1 MTSADYVKLFDRK
14 FGADSWAQWTTA
26 AAVYLF
32 RDAAGQV
39 VYVGKAKN
47 LRRRLQTYRNASRK
61 KRHRKQRAIVRA
73 AHTLEI
79 QPQPS
84 EAAALLRENEL
95 IRRHRPLFNV
105 EGTYHFLYPAI
116 AVGTHQ
122 QRLLLGIT
130 TDAEAWQPLNL
141 RFFGVYRSRVRAI
154 EAFDALAA
162 LLTVIGHREPARRLP
177 PSYRPIRGARLH
189 AYRRIGN
196 LAPTLIQ
203 FLSGEALPIAQGS
216 PPPSTSPPPLTTL
229 APLVQALLEQRSAR
243 EDAQTVEGHLQ
254 TLARFERTDI
264 APLRAALTALTGG
277 PNGPS
282 GDTACTFIPQD
293 ARDAL
298 FIEYNASADLDAAVV
313 SR

>member
-95 IRRHRPLFNV
+95 IRRNRPLFNV

-154 EAFDALAA
+154 QAFDALAA

-203 FLSGEALPIAQGS
+203 FLSGEALPIAEGS
-216 PPPSTSPPPLTTL
+216 PSTSPPPLTTL

-243 EDAQTVEGHLQ
+243 ADAQTVEGHLQ